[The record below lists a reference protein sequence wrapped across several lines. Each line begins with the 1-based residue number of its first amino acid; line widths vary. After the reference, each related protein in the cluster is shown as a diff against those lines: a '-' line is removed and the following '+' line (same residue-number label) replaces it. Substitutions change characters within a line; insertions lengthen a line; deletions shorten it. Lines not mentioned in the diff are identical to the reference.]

1 MPQNNNAHF
10 LSTVYS
16 IVKSLNLCESQYGFS
31 ILCGRSPAWFSAAKC
46 QDLPFSTEVAM
57 TLIMRLQEFMAKPD
71 LPTAKKHD
79 AEYLCNILKSVVRTR
94 LSPVDRTKG
103 VEMADYAK

>member
-1 MPQNNNAHF
+1 MQQYKNTHF
-10 LSTVYS
+10 LTTVYS
-16 IVKSLNLCESQYGFS
+16 IFKSLNLCESQYDFS
-31 ILCGRSPAWFSAAKC
+31 RLCGRSRAWFSASKC

-71 LPTAKKHD
+71 LPAAKKQD

-103 VEMADYAK
+103 VEMVDYAK